1 MVGNKARLDVLMHI
15 AFAFPDHQ
23 DSRESPTFL
32 VDWTELDGLK
42 SEKHLLVVLRLE
54 PYHHTYYINNIH
66 IPVVPG
72 QAGGGSFQSIKKT

>member
-54 PYHHTYYINNIH
+54 PYHHNTYPYYINYIYTYA
-66 IPVVPG
+66 I
-72 QAGGGSFQSIKKT
+72 SKW